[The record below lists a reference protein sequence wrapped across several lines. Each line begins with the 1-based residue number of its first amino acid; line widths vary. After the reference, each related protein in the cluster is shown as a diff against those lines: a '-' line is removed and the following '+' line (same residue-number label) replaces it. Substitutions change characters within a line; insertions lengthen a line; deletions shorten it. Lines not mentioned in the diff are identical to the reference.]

1 MNIRKTLSEN
11 PVAIFLKM
19 LPSYLECL
27 WKFSKNNAR
36 CQNSENANKILTNI
50 LMLTHALE
58 KAFSLPNPRKQ
69 FGLQKA
75 KQLVENINTYIQKFG
90 YSPSLNVSLAVL
102 TAYIYYHKK
111 NGVDIE
117 EIRNI
122 ENHLRELITIS
133 GIKSKDLEI
142 GGTYHLTGGELQEKG
157 RQPFNILV
165 ENRFSIR
172 NFSSKP
178 VDDTLIYDALDL
190 AKKSPSACNRQ
201 AYRVHIFRGEEKNN
215 LLKFQGGASS
225 FFDSADAVLLLAA
238 DSNRYYTR
246 ELFLGYVD
254 VSLFAMSL
262 MFSFTYLGIGSIPLT
277 LGIPPEKLRM
287 IKTNF
292 LIPDNEVPVL
302 LIAIGNYPDTLEVA
316 KSYRNSVETFTKF
329 H

>member
-1 MNIRKTLSEN
+1 MNIKKVLSEN

-19 LPSYLECL
+19 LPPYLNYL
-27 WKFSKNNAR
+27 WKFSNNNAR
-36 CQNSENANKILTNI
+36 CQNSENSNKQLTDI

-75 KQLVENINTYIQKFG
+75 KQLVEKVGTYINKFG
-90 YSPSLNVSLAVL
+90 YSTNLNVSLAVL
-102 TAYIYYHKK
+102 TAYIHYHKK
-111 NGVDIE
+111 NGVDIVD
-117 EIRNI
+117 IQDI
-122 ENHLRELITIS
+122 DHQLKELITIS
-133 GIKSKDLEI
+133 GLKSKDLEI
-142 GGTYHLTGGELQEKG
+142 GGSYCLRSSEQRTGGRKS
-157 RQPFNILV
+157 FNTLV

-172 NFSSKP
+172 NFSGKP
-178 VDDTLIYDALDL
+178 VEDTLIYNALDL

-201 AYRVHIFRGEEKNN
+201 AYRVHVFRGEEKND
-215 LLKFQGGASS
+215 LLKIQGGASS
-225 FFDSADAVLLLAA
+225 FFESADAVLLLAA

-254 VSLFAMSL
+254 VSLFAMAL

-277 LGIPPEKLRM
+277 LGISPDKLKM
-287 IKTNF
+287 IKTKF
-292 LIPDNEVPVL
+292 SIPKNEVPVL
-302 LIAIGNYPDTLEVA
+302 LIAIGNYPDNFKVA